1 MTDNVYQDGGKKM
14 ITELKNLKE
23 RINNVKN
30 KTNKMNL
37 LKHYYSVFLDFNG
50 ILLMKKIIQYIDK
63 NNNKDDER
71 EINKIIEIQ
80 EKLYNIFVEIQ
91 YND

>member
-1 MTDNVYQDGGKKM
+1 
-14 ITELKNLKE
+14 
-23 RINNVKN
+23 
-30 KTNKMNL
+30 
-37 LKHYYSVFLDFNG
+37 
-50 ILLMKKIIQYIDK
+50 MKKIIQYIDK